1 MKYPI
6 VFLLLTLIILLGQWG
21 QQVSA
26 ETAEVGV
33 EGEVKEKAEKNAE
46 KTAEK
51 AAKKAAKKSHKKKSQ
66 KDWAR
71 TDFNALDKEWEGGDD
86 EEELEQEYELSRKA
100 REKTL
105 KQKNEGLTEMLKKD
119 PLALNM
125 GTGGSMMFAKLHKSA
140 NLTTKEINK
149 LAAKW
154 TTMLRSSGVNAQIVN
169 VGGDE
174 EQGTLLLSVDK
185 VWYTSDI
192 VTFVLRQKECEKI
205 TINNRDLTIKDLPA
219 EEDD

>member
-1 MKYPI
+1 MKYPV
-6 VFLLLTLIILLGQWG
+6 VFLLLSLIILLGQWG
-21 QQVSA
+21 RQVSA
-26 ETAEVGV
+26 ETAEVSV
-33 EGEVKEKAEKNAE
+33 EGEATETAK

-51 AAKKAAKKSHKKKSQ
+51 TAKKAAKKSHKKKSQ
-66 KDWAR
+66 KDWAK
-71 TDFNALDKEWEGGDD
+71 TDFNALEKEWEGGDD
-86 EEELEQEYELSRKA
+86 EEELEHEYELSRKA

-119 PLALNM
+119 PLGLNM
-125 GTGGSMMFAKLHKSA
+125 GTGGSMMFAKLHKSV
-140 NLTTKEINK
+140 NLSTKEVNK

-174 EQGTLLLSVDK
+174 DEEQGTLLLSADK

-205 TINNRDLTIKDLPA
+205 TINNRDITIKDLPA
-219 EEDD
+219 EEED